1 MVEIENPILNDLF
14 KQIQPGYTMPVKFEI
29 SGTPADKLIH
39 SQSQEVLQPNGDL
52 VVQIKDSPDVDYTLS
67 HELMHMYL
75 ATTGFPQVQYHLL
88 TGTPEVDKQHYAT
101 ATALSTAALHA
112 VVADWQRE
120 HGFLGDKQLDLLE
133 KGFASALPK
142 EPAGGDNL
150 LIYRGL
156 SLFDHMT
163 LFVDGGTDDQ
173 QAQWQQD
180 FPQAYPLA
188 KDLYQTLTEK
198 ALDTPFAYRRAVV
211 NLFARF
217 NALVQAAGFQPLDN
231 DEFATLPPV
240 LSKRQL
246 RLSLNQVFT
255 LKHSAY
261 RDRQTKQLAYVAL
274 GKGDRQNAFVLPLKD
289 TTPAAM
295 QSLYQQPLGEILNQ
309 YQLDYSVR

>member
-29 SGTPADKLIH
+29 SGTPADKLVH

-88 TGTPEVDKQHYAT
+88 TGTPEIDKQHYAT

-120 HGFLGDKQLDLLE
+120 HGFLGDTQLDLLE
-133 KGFASALPK
+133 KGFAEALPK

-156 SLFDHMT
+156 SLFDHMM

-173 QAQWQQD
+173 QAQWQRISHKLIRW
-180 FPQAYPLA
+180 PKICIKP
-188 KDLYQTLTEK
+188 
-198 ALDTPFAYRRAVV
+198 
-211 NLFARF
+211 
-217 NALVQAAGFQPLDN
+217 
-231 DEFATLPPV
+231 
-240 LSKRQL
+240 
-246 RLSLNQVFT
+246 
-255 LKHSAY
+255 
-261 RDRQTKQLAYVAL
+261 
-274 GKGDRQNAFVLPLKD
+274 
-289 TTPAAM
+289 
-295 QSLYQQPLGEILNQ
+295 
-309 YQLDYSVR
+309 